1 MRKRNERESTLTGG
15 GRKEMQNMRRR
26 DRKYVTYIERMRRD
40 KRRNDIRR
48 IPERRRKRKG
58 SNETNRQNKRREVI
72 GEERKENGRELKSKE
87 TYK

>member
-1 MRKRNERESTLTGG
+1 
-15 GRKEMQNMRRR
+15 MQNMRRR

-58 SNETNRQNKRREVI
+58 SNETNRQNKRREVMG
-72 GEERKENGRELKSKE
+72 GEKKENGRKLKSKE
-87 TYK
+87 T